1 MCRFQVS
8 IWGKSYY
15 RAKRHF
21 QCLTWCWE
29 HTPNSLNMDVHFQF
43 IVAARA
49 TAVHPVTQGVVMR
62 DGRGG
67 PAAAHPRH
75 PSWRSWK
82 CVCVSGRGGSVLTW
96 GALFLVCSV
105 YWCPSV
111 SLVARVADPVPPCCG
126 MVGLALPLQG
136 GRQHCDH
143 RRLQV
148 IDHEAC
154 VEQAQLYILC
164 QVQRLLITLLLTLYH
179 IGQCLTD
186 RGICLC
192 GIYLPLWHKSN
203 MIL

>member
-1 MCRFQVS
+1 MGEELLSSEETFSVFNMVLGTYTEFSKRGRPLS
-8 IWGKSYY
+8 IYSSRPGHSPFTQWRRESAWG
-15 RAKRHF
+15 
-21 QCLTWCWE
+21 
-29 HTPNSLNMDVHFQF
+29 M
-43 IVAARA
+43 AREA
-49 TAVHPVTQGVVMR
+49 RRLPILGTHLGEAGSV
-62 DGRGG
+62 
-67 PAAAHPRH
+67 
-75 PSWRSWK
+75 
-82 CVCVSGRGGSVLTW
+82 CVCVCESVLTW

-111 SLVARVADPVPPCCG
+111 SLLARVADPVPPCCG

-136 GRQHCDH
+136 GRRCCDH

-148 IDHEAC
+148 IDHETC